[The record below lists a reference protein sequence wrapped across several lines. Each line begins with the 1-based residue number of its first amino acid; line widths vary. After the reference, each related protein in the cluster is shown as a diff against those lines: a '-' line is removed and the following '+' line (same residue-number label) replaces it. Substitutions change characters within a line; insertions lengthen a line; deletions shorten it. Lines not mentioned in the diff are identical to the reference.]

1 MRVKGFQVP
10 VIPLRPHSTTPV
22 PQFLRLSAF
31 AYNTGADGQ
40 ALAATLEELLQTMS
54 T

>member
-1 MRVKGFQVP
+1 
-10 VIPLRPHSTTPV
+10 V

-40 ALAATLEELLQTMS
+40 ALASALQELLQIIS
-54 T
+54 P